1 MKILVVGTGYVGL
14 VTGACLS
21 DVGIEVVCIDIDASK
36 ISRLKKGIIPI
47 YEAGLEEL
55 VKRNIEKE
63 RLQFSTSLKDNIAD
77 VDVVFI
83 AVGTPQGE
91 DGSADLSYVLNVA
104 AEIGEHLQ
112 DYAVIVTKSTVPVGS
127 SIKVKAAIRAAM
139 TKRTDKVPFDV
150 ASNPEFLK
158 EGVAVQDFLR
168 PDRIVIGTESQRA
181 KELLEKLYHP
191 FQLNGHSIIFMDI
204 ASAEMTKY
212 AANAMLA
219 TRISFM
225 NDIANLCEL
234 VGADI
239 AQVRQGIGSDPRIG
253 SKFLYAGTG
262 YGGSCFPKDV
272 QALIKTGIEN
282 RHPLRLLEAVE
293 AINNDQRLILVKKL
307 KRIYNNDLKGRR
319 ITLWGLSFKPQTDDM
334 RMAPS
339 IYVIQALVEAGA
351 IVSAYDPIAIEE
363 AKKQIPH
370 QINYVEDAYTA
381 LKDSDALML
390 LTEWPEFRI
399 PDWGEVKLLMK
410 NPIILD
416 GRNIY
421 HGKSLR
427 GLGFYYEGI
436 GNQVKKNEEAKLENI
451 KL

>member
-21 DVGIEVVCIDIDASK
+21 DVGIEVVCIDIDAKK
-36 ISRLKKGIIPI
+36 IEGLKEGIIPI
-47 YEAGLEEL
+47 YEVGLEDL
-55 VKRNIEKE
+55 VTRNVEKN

-91 DGSADLSYVLNVA
+91 DGSADLTYVLNVA
-104 AEIGEHLQ
+104 TEIGNHLQ
-112 DYAVIVTKSTVPVGS
+112 GYAVVVTKSTVPVGS
-127 SIKVKAAIRAAM
+127 SIKVKTAIQEAM
-139 TKRTDKVPFDV
+139 NGREEKVPFDV

-158 EGVAVQDFLR
+158 EGVAIQDFLR
-168 PDRIVIGTESQRA
+168 PDRIVIGTESERA
-181 KELLEKLYHP
+181 KDVLEKLYHP
-191 FQLNGHSIIFMDI
+191 FQLNGHKIIFMDI

-225 NDIANLCEL
+225 NDIANLCEI

-239 AQVRQGIGSDPRIG
+239 SQVRQGIGSDPRIG

-272 QALIKTGIEN
+272 KALINTGTEN
-282 RHPLRLLEAVE
+282 NHPLRLLDAVE
-293 AINNDQRLILVKKL
+293 AINDEQRLVLVNKL
-307 KRIYNNDLKGRR
+307 NKVYNNDLKGKRV
-319 ITLWGLSFKPQTDDM
+319 TLWGLAFKPQTDDM

-339 IYVIQALVEAGA
+339 IYVTKALVEAGA
-351 IVSAYDPIAIEE
+351 DVVAYDPIAIEE
-363 AKKQIPH
+363 AKKQISH
-370 QINYVEDAYTA
+370 KITYVEDAYSA
-381 LKDSDALML
+381 LKDSDALIL

-399 PDWGEVKLLMK
+399 PDWDEVKQLMK
-410 NPIILD
+410 SPVILD

-421 HGKSLR
+421 NGDSLR
-427 GLGFYYEGI
+427 EQGFFYEGI
-436 GNQVKKNEEAKLENI
+436 GTSKKK
-451 KL
+451 

>member
-21 DVGIEVVCIDIDASK
+21 DVGIEVVCVDIDADK
-36 ISRLKKGIIPI
+36 IARLKEGIIPI

-55 VKRNIEKE
+55 VKRNIEKS
-63 RLQFSTSLKDNIAD
+63 RLQFSTSLKENIHD
-77 VDVVFI
+77 VDVIFI

-91 DGSADLSYVLNVA
+91 DGSADLSFVLNVA
-104 AEIGEHLQ
+104 SEIGTHLQ
-112 DYAVIVTKSTVPVGS
+112 QYAVVVTKSTVPVGS
-127 SIKVKAAIRAAM
+127 SHKVKDAIQEAM
-139 TKRTDKVPFDV
+139 DKRSDKVSFDV

-168 PDRIVIGTESQRA
+168 PDRIVIGTESKRA

-239 AQVRQGIGSDPRIG
+239 SQVRQGIGSDPRIG

-272 QALIKTGIEN
+272 KALINTGIEN
-282 RHPLRLLEAVE
+282 NHPLRLLDAVE
-293 AINNDQRLILVKKL
+293 AINDEQRVVMVKKL
-307 KRIYNNDLKGRR
+307 KKFYNHDLRGKK
-319 ITLWGLSFKPQTDDM
+319 ITLWGLAFKPQTDDM

-339 IYVIQALVEAGA
+339 IYVIKELVEAGA
-351 IVSAYDPIAIEE
+351 EVFAYDPIASKE
-363 AKKQIPH
+363 AKKQIPEKV
-370 QINYVEDAYTA
+370 NYMDDAYSA
-381 LKDSDALML
+381 LDNSDALIL

-399 PDWGEVKLLMK
+399 PDWTEVKTRMN
-410 NPIILD
+410 NPVVFD

-421 HGKSLR
+421 NASDLNKHG
-427 GLGFYYEGI
+427 FHYEGI
-436 GNQVKKNEEAKLENI
+436 GTQNK
-451 KL
+451 

>member
-1 MKILVVGTGYVGL
+1 MKVLVVGTGYVGL

-21 DVGIEVVCIDIDASK
+21 DVGIEVVCIDIDESK
-36 ISRLKKGIIPI
+36 ILRLKKGIIPI

-55 VKRNIEKE
+55 VKRNSEKE
-63 RLQFSTSLKDNIAD
+63 RLLFSTSLKDNIAD
-77 VDVVFI
+77 ADVVFI

-104 AEIGEHLQ
+104 TEIGECLQ

-127 SIKVKAAIRAAM
+127 SIKVKAAIQAAM
-139 TKRTDKVPFDV
+139 KKRVNKVPFDV

-181 KELLEKLYHP
+181 KDLLERLYHP

-225 NDIANLCEL
+225 NDIANLCEI

-239 AQVRQGIGSDPRIG
+239 GQVRQGIGTDPRIG

-272 QALIKTGIEN
+272 KALINTGIEN
-282 RHPLRLLEAVE
+282 NYPLRLLEAVE
-293 AINNDQRLILVKKL
+293 AINDDQRLILVEKL
-307 KRIYNNDLKGRR
+307 KRFYNNDLNGKRVT
-319 ITLWGLSFKPQTDDM
+319 IWGLSFKPQTDDM

-363 AKKQIPH
+363 AKKQIP
-370 QINYVEDAYTA
+370 QQVNYVEDAYTA

-410 NPIILD
+410 NPVILD

-421 HGKSLR
+421 HGRSLR

-436 GNQVKKNEEAKLENI
+436 GSQVKKHEETKLENI

>member
-21 DVGIEVVCIDIDASK
+21 DVGIEVVCIDIDANK
-36 ISRLKKGIIPI
+36 IDRLNQGEIPI

-63 RLQFSTSLKDNIAD
+63 RLQFSTSLKENIKG
-77 VDVVFI
+77 VDVIFI

-104 AEIGEHLQ
+104 KEIGENIE

-127 SIKVKAAIRAAM
+127 SHKVKDTIHEVMNTRE
-139 TKRTDKVPFDV
+139 KKIDFDV

-168 PDRIVIGTESQRA
+168 PDRIVIGTESKRA
-181 KELLEKLYHP
+181 QAILQKLYHP
-191 FQLNGHSIIFMDI
+191 FQLNGHRIIFMDI

-225 NDIANLCEL
+225 NDIANLCEI

-239 AQVRQGIGSDPRIG
+239 SQVRQGIGSDPRIG
-253 SKFLYAGTG
+253 AKFLYSGTG

-272 QALIKTGIEN
+272 QALIKAGIEHQ
-282 RHPLRLLEAVE
+282 HPLRLLEAVE
-293 AINNDQRLILVKKL
+293 AINIDQRTMLVRKL
-307 KRIYNNDLKGRR
+307 KAFYKGDLKGKR
-319 ITLWGLSFKPQTDDM
+319 ISIWGLTFKPLTDDL

-339 IYVIQALVEAGA
+339 LYVIEQLVKEG
-351 IVSAYDPIAIEE
+351 VEVLAYDPVGMEQ
-363 AKKQIPH
+363 AKKVIP
-370 QINYVEDAYTA
+370 QAVTYCNDAYSA
-381 LKDSDALML
+381 LNRSDGLLL

-399 PDWGEVKLLMK
+399 PDWEEVKRRM
-410 NPIILD
+410 NYPVVFD

-421 HGKSLR
+421 NASELAALGLR
-427 GLGFYYEGI
+427 YEGI
-436 GNQVKKNEEAKLENI
+436 GVKGNE
-451 KL
+451 

>member
-21 DVGIEVVCIDIDASK
+21 DVGIEVVCIDIDENK
-36 ISRLKKGIIPI
+36 ISGLKKGIIPI

-63 RLQFSTSLKDNIAD
+63 RLQFSTSLKDNIVDAD
-77 VDVVFI
+77 VIFI

-104 AEIGEHLQ
+104 GEIGEHLQ

-127 SIKVKAAIRAAM
+127 SIKVKTAIKAAM
-139 TKRTDKVPFDV
+139 KKRTDKVPFDV

-181 KELLEKLYHP
+181 KELLERLYHP

-225 NDIANLCEL
+225 NDIANLCEI

-239 AQVRQGIGSDPRIG
+239 GQVRQGIGTDPRIG

-272 QALIKTGIEN
+272 KALINTGIEN
-282 RHPLRLLEAVE
+282 NHPLRLLEAVE
-293 AINNDQRLILVKKL
+293 AINDDQRLILVEKL
-307 KRIYNNDLKGRR
+307 KRFYNNDLNGKRVT
-319 ITLWGLSFKPQTDDM
+319 IWGLSFKPQTDDM

-363 AKKQIPH
+363 AKKQIP
-370 QINYVEDAYTA
+370 QQVNYVEDAYTA

-410 NPIILD
+410 NPVILD

-421 HGKSLR
+421 HGRSLR

-436 GNQVKKNEEAKLENI
+436 GSQIKKNEEAKLENI

>member
-21 DVGIEVVCIDIDASK
+21 DVGIEVVCVDIDANK
-36 ISRLKKGIIPI
+36 IARLKEGIMPI

-55 VKRNIEKE
+55 VNRNIEKG
-63 RLQFSTSLKDNIAD
+63 RLQFSTSLQDNIKD

-104 AEIGEHLQ
+104 TEIGTHLQ
-112 DYAVIVTKSTVPVGS
+112 EYAVVVTKSTVPVGS
-127 SIKVKAAIRAAM
+127 SHRVKKAIQEAMDKRSNKVS
-139 TKRTDKVPFDV
+139 FDV

-168 PDRIVIGTESQRA
+168 PDRIVIGTESNRA

-239 AQVRQGIGSDPRIG
+239 SQVRQGIGSDPRIG

-272 QALIKTGIEN
+272 KALMNTGVEN
-282 RHPLRLLEAVE
+282 NHPLRLLDAVE
-293 AINNDQRLILVKKL
+293 AINDEQRVVMVKKL
-307 KRIYNNDLKGRR
+307 KKFYNHDLKGKK
-319 ITLWGLSFKPQTDDM
+319 ITLWGLAFKPQTDDM

-339 IYVIQALVEAGA
+339 IYVIKELVKAGA
-351 IVSAYDPIAIEE
+351 EVFAYDPIASKE
-363 AKKQIPH
+363 AEKQIPEKIH
-370 QINYVEDAYTA
+370 YMDDAYSA
-381 LKDSDALML
+381 LDNSDALIL

-399 PDWGEVKLLMK
+399 PDWTEVKKRMN
-410 NPIILD
+410 NPVVLD

-421 HGKSLR
+421 NASDLIKHG
-427 GLGFYYEGI
+427 FHYEGI
-436 GNQVKKNEEAKLENI
+436 GTQSK
-451 KL
+451 

>member
-21 DVGIEVVCIDIDASK
+21 DVGIEVVCIDIDSNK
-36 ISRLKKGIIPI
+36 IERLKEGIIPI

-55 VKRNIEKE
+55 VNRNIEKN
-63 RLQFSTSLKDNIAD
+63 RLLFSTSLKENIEDAD
-77 VDVVFI
+77 VIFI

-91 DGSADLSYVLNVA
+91 DGSADLTYVLNVA
-104 AEIGEHLQ
+104 TEIGNHLQ
-112 DYAVIVTKSTVPVGS
+112 NYAVIVTKSTVPVGS
-127 SIKVKAAIRAAM
+127 SIKVKNAIQNAM
-139 TKRTDKVPFDV
+139 DKRTDRVPFDV

-191 FQLNGHSIIFMDI
+191 FQLNGHRIIFMDI

-225 NDIANLCEL
+225 NDIANLCEI

-239 AQVRQGIGSDPRIG
+239 SQVRQGIGSDPRIG

-272 QALIKTGIEN
+272 KALINTGIEN
-282 RHPLRLLEAVE
+282 NHPMRLLDAVE
-293 AINNDQRLILVKKL
+293 AINDEQRLILVKKL
-307 KRIYNNDLKGRR
+307 NKIYHNDLKGKRVT
-319 ITLWGLSFKPQTDDM
+319 IWGLSFKPQTDDM

-339 IYVIQALVEAGA
+339 IYVTQALVDAGA
-351 IVSAYDPIAIEE
+351 EVVAYDPIAIEE
-363 AKKQIPH
+363 AKKQITKEVV
-370 QINYVEDAYTA
+370 YVEDAYSA
-381 LKDSDALML
+381 LKDSDALLL

-399 PDWGEVKLLMK
+399 PDWQEVKELMRTHV
-410 NPIILD
+410 ILD

-421 HGKSLR
+421 NGDNLR
-427 GLGFYYEGI
+427 ELGFYYEGI
-436 GNQVKKNEEAKLENI
+436 GIKATINEAAKLENT

>member
-1 MKILVVGTGYVGL
+1 MKILIVGTGYVGL

-21 DVGIEVVCIDIDASK
+21 DVGIEVICVDIDSNK
-36 ISRLKKGIIPI
+36 IDRLKDGNIPI
-47 YEAGLEEL
+47 YEAGLEDL
-55 VKRNIEKE
+55 VKRNIEKG
-63 RLQFSTSLKDNIAD
+63 RLHFSTSLKENIKG

-91 DGSADLSYVLNVA
+91 DGSADLTYVLNVA
-104 AEIGEHLQ
+104 KEIGESLQ

-127 SIKVKAAIRAAM
+127 SQKVKEAIQKTVNAR
-139 TKRTDKVPFDV
+139 KEKVDFDV

-168 PDRIVIGTESQRA
+168 PDRIVIGTESKRA
-181 KELLEKLYHP
+181 RAILERLYRP
-191 FQLNGHSIIFMDI
+191 FQLNGHRIIFMDI

-225 NDIANLCEL
+225 NDIANLCEI

-239 AQVRQGIGSDPRIG
+239 SQVREGIGSDPRIG
-253 SKFLYAGTG
+253 AKFLYAGTG

-272 QALIKTGIEN
+272 QALIKTGNELK
-282 RHPLRLLEAVE
+282 HPLRLLEAVE
-293 AINNDQRLILVKKL
+293 AINSDQRTILVRKL
-307 KRIYNNDLKGRR
+307 KAFYKGNLKGKKVS
-319 ITLWGLSFKPQTDDM
+319 LWGLTFKPQTDDM

-339 IYVIQALVEAGA
+339 LYVIEQLVKEGA
-351 IVSAYDPIAIEE
+351 EVFAYDPIGT
-363 AKKQIPH
+363 KQAMKEIS
-370 QINYVEDAYTA
+370 QTVNYCEDAYSA
-381 LKDSDALML
+381 LNDSDALLL

-399 PDWGEVKLLMK
+399 PDWQEVKKRMN
-410 NPIILD
+410 NPAVFD

-421 HGKSLR
+421 NSSELTAHGIH
-427 GLGFYYEGI
+427 YEGI
-436 GNQVKKNEEAKLENI
+436 GVKVDE
-451 KL
+451 

>member
-21 DVGIEVVCIDIDASK
+21 DVGIEVVCIDIDENK
-36 ISRLKKGIIPI
+36 ISRLKKGVIPI
-47 YEAGLEEL
+47 YEVGLEEL
-55 VKRNIEKE
+55 VNRNIEKE
-63 RLQFSTSLKDNIAD
+63 RLQFSTSLKDNIVGAD
-77 VDVVFI
+77 VIFI

-104 AEIGEHLQ
+104 SEIGTYLQ
-112 DYAVIVTKSTVPVGS
+112 HYAVVVTKSTVPVGS
-127 SIKVKAAIRAAM
+127 SIKVKAAIQAAM
-139 TKRTDKVPFDV
+139 KKRIDKVSFDV

-168 PDRIVIGTESQRA
+168 PDRIVIGTESKRA

-225 NDIANLCEL
+225 NDIANLCEII
-234 VGADI
+234 GADI
-239 AQVRQGIGSDPRIG
+239 SQVRQGIGADPRIG

-272 QALIKTGIEN
+272 KALINTGVEN
-282 RHPLRLLEAVE
+282 NHPLRLLEAVE
-293 AINNDQRLILVKKL
+293 AINDEQRLILVKKL
-307 KRIYNNDLKGRR
+307 KRIYNDELMGKK
-319 ITLWGLSFKPQTDDM
+319 IAIWGLSFKPQTDDM

-339 IYVIQALVEAGA
+339 IYVVEALIEAGA
-351 IVSAYDPIAIEE
+351 EVFAYDPIATEE
-363 AKKQIPH
+363 AKKHIKQEIT
-370 QINYVEDAYTA
+370 YVDDGYIA
-381 LKDSDALML
+381 LKNSDALML

-399 PDWGEVKLLMK
+399 PDWQEVKSLMR
-410 NPIILD
+410 NHVILD

-421 HGKSLR
+421 NGNQLR
-427 GLGFYYEGI
+427 ELGFYYEGI
-436 GNQVKKNEEAKLENI
+436 GSKVKMNEATKLENT

>member
-21 DVGIEVVCIDIDASK
+21 DVGIEVVCVDIDSNK
-36 ISRLKKGIIPI
+36 IERLKEGIIPI

-55 VKRNIEKE
+55 VNRNIEKN
-63 RLQFSTSLKDNIAD
+63 RLVFSTSLKDNIAD
-77 VDVVFI
+77 VDVIFI

-91 DGSADLSYVLNVA
+91 DGSADLTYVLDVA
-104 AEIGEHLQ
+104 TEIGTHLQ
-112 DYAVIVTKSTVPVGS
+112 DYAVVVTKSTVPVGS
-127 SIKVKAAIRAAM
+127 SIKVKEAIQEAM
-139 TKRTDKVPFDV
+139 NGRKDKVPFDV

-181 KELLEKLYHP
+181 KELLEMLYHP

-225 NDIANLCEL
+225 NDIANLCEI

-239 AQVRQGIGSDPRIG
+239 SQVRQGIGSDPRIG

-272 QALIKTGIEN
+272 KALINTGIEN
-282 RHPLRLLEAVE
+282 NHRLRLLDAVE
-293 AINNDQRLILVKKL
+293 AINDDQRLILVKKL
-307 KRIYNNDLKGRR
+307 NKIYNNDLKGKR

-339 IYVIQALVEAGA
+339 IYVTQALVEAGA
-351 IVSAYDPIAIEE
+351 EVFAYDPIAIEE
-363 AKKQIPH
+363 AKKHIPH
-370 QINYVEDAYTA
+370 KITYVEDAYSA
-381 LKDSDALML
+381 LKDSDALIL

-399 PDWGEVKLLMK
+399 PDWEEVKNCMR
-410 NPIILD
+410 NPVVLD

-421 HGKSLR
+421 SGSSLR
-427 GLGFYYEGI
+427 DQGFHYEGI
-436 GNQVKKNEEAKLENI
+436 GTSKKK
-451 KL
+451 

>member
-21 DVGIEVVCIDIDASK
+21 DVGVEVVCVDIDVNK
-36 ISRLKKGIIPI
+36 IERLKEGIIPI

-55 VKRNIEKE
+55 VKRNIDKN
-63 RLQFSTSLKDNIAD
+63 RLHFSTSLKDNIED
-77 VDVVFI
+77 VDVIFI

-91 DGSADLSYVLNVA
+91 DGSADLTYVLNVA
-104 AEIGEHLQ
+104 TEIGNHLQ
-112 DYAVIVTKSTVPVGS
+112 DYAVVVTKSTVPVGS
-127 SIKVKAAIRAAM
+127 SIKVKAAIQEAM
-139 TKRTDKVPFDV
+139 NGRKEKVSFDV

-168 PDRIVIGTESQRA
+168 PDRIVVGTESQRA
-181 KELLEKLYHP
+181 KEVLEKLYHP

-225 NDIANLCEL
+225 NDIANLCEI

-239 AQVRQGIGSDPRIG
+239 SQVRQGIGSDPRIG

-272 QALIKTGIEN
+272 KALINTGIEN
-282 RHPLRLLEAVE
+282 DHPLRLLDAVE
-293 AINNDQRLILVKKL
+293 AINYDQRLILVKKL
-307 KRIYNNDLKGRR
+307 KRIYKDDLKGKK
-319 ITLWGLSFKPQTDDM
+319 ITIWGLAFKPQTDDM

-339 IYVIQALVEAGA
+339 IYVIDALVNAGA
-351 IVSAYDPIAIEE
+351 EVSAYDPIAISE

-370 QINYVEDAYTA
+370 PITYCDDAYSA
-381 LKDSDALML
+381 LTDSDALIL

-399 PDWGEVKLLMK
+399 PDWERVKELMA

-421 HGKSLR
+421 NGIYLR
-427 GLGFYYEGI
+427 ERGFDYEGI
-436 GNQVKKNEEAKLENI
+436 GNGIKK
-451 KL
+451 

>member
-21 DVGIEVVCIDIDASK
+21 DVGIEVVCIDIDVNK
-36 ISRLKKGIIPI
+36 IEKLKEGIIPI

-55 VKRNIEKE
+55 VNRNTDKG
-63 RLQFSTSLKDNIAD
+63 RLQFSTSLKENIED

-83 AVGTPQGE
+83 AVGTPEGE

-104 AEIGEHLQ
+104 TEIGDHLKN
-112 DYAVIVTKSTVPVGS
+112 YAVIVTKSTVPVGS
-127 SIKVKAAIRAAM
+127 SIKVKAAIKAAM
-139 TKRTDKVPFDV
+139 NKRTDKVSFDV

-168 PDRIVIGTESQRA
+168 PDRIVIGTESKRA

-225 NDIANLCEL
+225 NDIANLCEI

-239 AQVRQGIGSDPRIG
+239 SQVRQGIGSDPRIG

-272 QALIKTGIEN
+272 KALINTGIEN
-282 RHPLRLLEAVE
+282 NHPLRLLEAVE
-293 AINNDQRLILVKKL
+293 AINDDQRLILVRKL
-307 KRIYNNDLKGRR
+307 KRIYNDDLRGKRV
-319 ITLWGLSFKPQTDDM
+319 TLWGLSFKPQTDDM

-339 IYVIQALVEAGA
+339 IYVVAALIDAGVE
-351 IVSAYDPIAIEE
+351 VFAYDPVAISE
-363 AKKQIPH
+363 AKKH
-370 QINYVEDAYTA
+370 INHKVSYFDDAYAA
-381 LKDSDALML
+381 LKNSDALML

-399 PDWGEVKLLMK
+399 PDWGEVKMLMR
-410 NPIILD
+410 NPVIVD

-421 HGKSLR
+421 NGNSLR
-427 GLGFYYEGI
+427 GLGFHYEGI
-436 GNQVKKNEEAKLENI
+436 GSRVKKDEGAKLESI

>member
-21 DVGIEVVCIDIDASK
+21 DVGIEVVCIDIDENK
-36 ISRLKKGIIPI
+36 IDRLNQGEIPI

-63 RLQFSTSLKDNIAD
+63 RLQFSTSLKENIKG
-77 VDVVFI
+77 VDVIFI

-91 DGSADLSYVLNVA
+91 DGSADLTYVLNVA
-104 AEIGEHLQ
+104 KEIGENLE

-127 SIKVKAAIRAAM
+127 SHKVKRAIHEAM
-139 TKRTDKVPFDV
+139 NVRKEKIDFDV

-168 PDRIVIGTESQRA
+168 PDRIVIGTESKRA
-181 KELLEKLYHP
+181 QAILQKLYHP
-191 FQLNGHSIIFMDI
+191 FQLNGHRIIFMDI
-204 ASAEMTKY
+204 ASAEVTKY

-225 NDIANLCEL
+225 NDIANLCEI

-239 AQVRQGIGSDPRIG
+239 SQVRQGIGSDPRIG
-253 SKFLYAGTG
+253 AKFLYAGTG

-272 QALIKTGIEN
+272 QALIKTGIEHQ
-282 RHPLRLLEAVE
+282 HPLRLLEAVE
-293 AINNDQRLILVKKL
+293 AINIDQRTTLVRKL
-307 KRIYNNDLKGRR
+307 KAFYKGDLNGKK
-319 ITLWGLSFKPQTDDM
+319 ISIWGLTFKPLTDDL

-339 IYVIQALVEAGA
+339 LYVIEHLVKEGA
-351 IVSAYDPIAIEE
+351 EVYAYDPVGIEQ
-363 AKKQIPH
+363 AKKVIPYA
-370 QINYVEDAYTA
+370 INYCDDAYSA
-381 LKDSDALML
+381 LNESDGLLL

-399 PDWGEVKLLMK
+399 PDWIEVKKRMN
-410 NPIILD
+410 NPAVFD

-421 HGKSLR
+421 NASELAALGLR
-427 GLGFYYEGI
+427 YEGI
-436 GNQVKKNEEAKLENI
+436 GVKVNE
-451 KL
+451 

>member
-1 MKILVVGTGYVGL
+1 MKIVVVGTGYVGL

-21 DVGIEVVCIDIDASK
+21 DVGIEVVCVDIDANK
-36 ISRLKKGIIPI
+36 IARLKQGIMPI

-55 VKRNIEKE
+55 VNRNLEKN
-63 RLQFSTSLKDNIAD
+63 RLQFSTSLSENINDA
-77 VDVVFI
+77 DVVFI

-91 DGSADLSYVLNVA
+91 DGSADLTYVLNVA
-104 AEIGEHLQ
+104 TEIGTYLQ
-112 DYAVIVTKSTVPVGS
+112 DYAVVVTKSTVPVGS
-127 SIKVKAAIRAAM
+127 SQKVKKAIQEAM
-139 TKRTDKVPFDV
+139 NKRVHQVDFDV

-168 PDRIVIGTESQRA
+168 PDRIVIGTESARA

-225 NDIANLCEL
+225 NDIANLCEI

-239 AQVRQGIGSDPRIG
+239 SQVRQGIGSDPRIG
-253 SKFLYAGTG
+253 AKFLYAGTG

-272 QALIKTGIEN
+272 QALINTGVEN
-282 RHPLRLLEAVE
+282 KHPLRLLDAVE
-293 AINNDQRLILVKKL
+293 AINAEQRVILVRKL
-307 KRIYNNDLKGRR
+307 NHVYNHDLKGKKVT
-319 ITLWGLSFKPQTDDM
+319 IWGLAFKPQTDDM

-339 IYVIQALVEAGA
+339 IYVIKALVEAGA
-351 IVSAYDPIAIEE
+351 EVFAYDPIAIEE
-363 AKKQIPH
+363 AKRQIPE
-370 QINYVEDAYTA
+370 QISYVEDAYSA
-381 LKDSDALML
+381 LRDSDALIL

-399 PDWGEVKLLMK
+399 PDWDEVKKLMR
-410 NPIILD
+410 NPVVLD

-421 HGKSLR
+421 NASQLVER
-427 GLGFYYEGI
+427 GFQYEGI
-436 GNQVKKNEEAKLENI
+436 GTKRTK
-451 KL
+451 

>member
-1 MKILVVGTGYVGL
+1 MKIVVVGTGYVGL

-21 DVGIEVVCIDIDASK
+21 DVGIEVTCVDIDVQK
-36 ISRLKKGIIPI
+36 IERLRQGILPI

-55 VKRNIEKE
+55 VKRNVEKG
-63 RLQFSTSLKDNIAD
+63 RLQFSTSLQESIDGAD
-77 VDVVFI
+77 VIFI

-91 DGSADLSYVLNVA
+91 DGSADLSYVVSVA
-104 AEIGEHLQ
+104 REIGASLK
-112 DYAVIVTKSTVPVGS
+112 DYTVVVTKSTVPVGS
-127 SIKVKAAIRAAM
+127 SRKVKEAIQEEM
-139 TKRTDKVPFDV
+139 EKRSDKVPFDV

-168 PDRIVIGTESQRA
+168 PDRIVIGTESERA
-181 KELLEKLYHP
+181 KEILSKLYHP
-191 FQLNGHSIIFMDI
+191 FQLNGHSILFMDI

-225 NDIANLCEL
+225 NDIANLCEI

-239 AQVRQGIGSDPRIG
+239 REVRQGIGSDPRIG

-272 QALIKTGIEN
+272 QALIRTGQKHG
-282 RHPLRLLEAVE
+282 HPLRLLDAVE
-293 AINNDQRLILVKKL
+293 EINASQRLIMVRKL
-307 KRIYNNDLKGRR
+307 MRIYGEDLRGKRIGV
-319 ITLWGLSFKPQTDDM
+319 WGLAFKPQTDDM

-339 IYVIQALVEAGA
+339 IFVIKALIEAGA
-351 IVSAYDPIAIEE
+351 EVFAYDPISVKE
-363 AKKQIPH
+363 AKKLLPPGVIYTQ
-370 QINYVEDAYTA
+370 DAYSA
-381 LKDSDALML
+381 VQHADALIL

-399 PDWGEVKLLMK
+399 PDWDFVMK
-410 NPIILD
+410 SMNRPLILD

-421 HGKSLR
+421 NPSQLR
-427 GLGFYYEGI
+427 ERGFEYEGI
-436 GNQVKKNEEAKLENI
+436 GVL
-451 KL
+451 

>member
-1 MKILVVGTGYVGL
+1 MKVLVVGTGYVGL

-21 DVGIEVVCIDIDASK
+21 DVGIEVVCVDIDESK

-47 YEAGLEEL
+47 YEVGLEEL

-63 RLQFSTSLKDNIAD
+63 RLQFSTSLKDNIAEA
-77 VDVVFI
+77 DVVFI

-104 AEIGEHLQ
+104 TEIGEHLQ

-139 TKRTDKVPFDV
+139 KKRVNKVPFDV

-181 KELLEKLYHP
+181 KELLESLYHP
-191 FQLNGHSIIFMDI
+191 FQLNGHRIIFMDI

-225 NDIANLCEL
+225 NDIANLCER

-272 QALIKTGIEN
+272 KALINTGVEN
-282 RHPLRLLEAVE
+282 NHPLRLLEAVD
-293 AINNDQRLILVKKL
+293 AINDDQRLILVEKL
-307 KRIYNNDLKGRR
+307 KRIYNNNLKGKRVT
-319 ITLWGLSFKPQTDDM
+319 IWGLAFKPQTDDM

-339 IYVIQALVEAGA
+339 IYVIQALIEAGA

-363 AKKQIPH
+363 AKKQIP
-370 QINYVEDAYTA
+370 QQVNYVEDAYTA

-410 NPIILD
+410 NPVILD

-436 GNQVKKNEEAKLENI
+436 GSQVKKHEETALENI

>member
-21 DVGIEVVCIDIDASK
+21 DVGIEVVCVDIDADK
-36 ISRLKKGIIPI
+36 IARLKEGIIPI

-55 VKRNIEKE
+55 VKRNIEKS
-63 RLQFSTSLKDNIAD
+63 RLQFSTSLKENIHD
-77 VDVVFI
+77 VDVIFI

-91 DGSADLSYVLNVA
+91 DGSADLSFVLNVA
-104 AEIGEHLQ
+104 SEIGTHLQ
-112 DYAVIVTKSTVPVGS
+112 QYAVVVTKSTVPVGS
-127 SIKVKAAIRAAM
+127 SHKVKDAIQEAM
-139 TKRTDKVPFDV
+139 DKRSDKVSFDV

-168 PDRIVIGTESQRA
+168 PDRIVIGTESKRA

-239 AQVRQGIGSDPRIG
+239 SQVRQGIGSDPRIG

-272 QALIKTGIEN
+272 KALINTGIEN
-282 RHPLRLLEAVE
+282 NHPLRLLDAVE
-293 AINNDQRLILVKKL
+293 AINDEQRVVMVKKL
-307 KRIYNNDLKGRR
+307 KKFYNHDLRGKK
-319 ITLWGLSFKPQTDDM
+319 ITLWGLAFKPQTDDM

-339 IYVIQALVEAGA
+339 IYVIKELVEAGA
-351 IVSAYDPIAIEE
+351 EVFAYDPIASKE
-363 AKKQIPH
+363 AKKQIPEKV
-370 QINYVEDAYTA
+370 NYMDDAYSA
-381 LKDSDALML
+381 LDNSDALIL

-399 PDWGEVKLLMK
+399 PDWTEVKTRMN
-410 NPIILD
+410 NPVVFD

-421 HGKSLR
+421 NAIDLNKHG
-427 GLGFYYEGI
+427 FHYEGI
-436 GNQVKKNEEAKLENI
+436 GTQNK
-451 KL
+451 

>member
-21 DVGIEVVCIDIDASK
+21 DVGIEVVCVDIDADK
-36 ISRLKKGIIPI
+36 ISRLKEGIIPI

-55 VKRNIEKE
+55 VNRNIEKS
-63 RLQFSTSLKDNIAD
+63 RLQFSTSLKNNIHD
-77 VDVVFI
+77 VDVIFI

-91 DGSADLSYVLNVA
+91 DGSADLSFVLNVA
-104 AEIGEHLQ
+104 NEIGTHLQ
-112 DYAVIVTKSTVPVGS
+112 QYAVVVTKSTVPVGS
-127 SIKVKAAIRAAM
+127 SHKVKDAIQEAM
-139 TKRTDKVPFDV
+139 DKRSDKVSFDV

-168 PDRIVIGTESQRA
+168 PDRIVIGTESKRA

-239 AQVRQGIGSDPRIG
+239 SQVRQGIGSDPRIG

-272 QALIKTGIEN
+272 KALINTGVEN
-282 RHPLRLLEAVE
+282 NHPLRLLDAVE
-293 AINNDQRLILVKKL
+293 AINDEQRVVMVKKL
-307 KRIYNNDLKGRR
+307 KRFYNGDLNGKK
-319 ITLWGLSFKPQTDDM
+319 ITLWGLAFKPQTDDM

-339 IYVIQALVEAGA
+339 IYVIKELVEAGA
-351 IVSAYDPIAIEE
+351 EVFAYDPIASKE
-363 AKKQIPH
+363 AKKQIPEKV
-370 QINYVEDAYTA
+370 NYMDDAYSA
-381 LKDSDALML
+381 LDNSDALIL

-399 PDWGEVKLLMK
+399 PDWTEVKKRMN
-410 NPIILD
+410 NPVVLD

-421 HGKSLR
+421 NASDLNKHG
-427 GLGFYYEGI
+427 FHYEGI
-436 GNQVKKNEEAKLENI
+436 GTQNK
-451 KL
+451 